1 MVRAV
6 DMYLCRVV
14 HVELQRQRGLP
25 FGLFRRTYPQDRLEE
40 GGGRR
45 EEGGGGGGGREG
57 ISDSRDN
64 VGQISDSRAVFF
76 PG

>member
-14 HVELQRQRGLP
+14 HVQLQRQRGLP
-25 FGLFRRTYPQDRLEE
+25 FGPFRRTYPQDRLEE

-45 EEGGGGGGGREG
+45 EEGGERREEEGGGGDFIEKQL
-57 ISDSRDN
+57 N
-64 VGQISDSRAVFF
+64 Y
-76 PG
+76 